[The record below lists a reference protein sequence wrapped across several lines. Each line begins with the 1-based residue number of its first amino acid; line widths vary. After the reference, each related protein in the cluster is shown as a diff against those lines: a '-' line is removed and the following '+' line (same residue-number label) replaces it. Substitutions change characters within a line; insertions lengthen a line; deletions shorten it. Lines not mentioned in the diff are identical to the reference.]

1 MSMNVN
7 PELKQYIEEEIIPRY
22 DHFDAGHRRDHV
34 RMVIASSMRLA
45 EAYGLDADM
54 VYAIAAWHDVG
65 LVNGRER
72 HHLDSAVLLME
83 DERMREWFTLAQ
95 LQVMHDAVEDHR
107 ASSGHEPRT
116 IYGCV
121 VADADH
127 DNEALTIIRRT
138 IQYGFNHYP
147 ELSPA
152 EHRQRCYNHLQEK
165 YAEGGYMHFWLP
177 ESEQS
182 PNLTELREWMKDL
195 QVLDAKYDEV
205 LQTLTDTP
213 F

>member
-1 MSMNVN
+1 MSVN
-7 PELKQYIEEEIIPRY
+7 SELEAYIEKEIIPRY

-34 RMVIASSMRLA
+34 LMVINSSLRLA
-45 EAYGLDADM
+45 EMYGLDADM

-72 HHLDSAVLLME
+72 HHLDSAAMLME
-83 DERMREWFTLAQ
+83 DAMMRRWFTPEQ

-116 IYGCV
+116 IYGRV

-127 DNEALTIIRRT
+127 DNTALTIIRRT
-138 IQYGFNHYP
+138 IQYGLEHYP
-147 ELSPA
+147 EMSP
-152 EHRQRCYNHLQEK
+152 EKHRERCYAHLREK
-165 YAEGGYMHFWLP
+165 YSEGGYMHFWLP

-182 PNLTELREWMKDL
+182 PHLRELRSWMRDKSL
-195 QVLDAKYDEV
+195 LDAKYDEV
-205 LQTLTDTP
+205 LRSI
-213 F
+213 